1 VGARSRETVALGD
14 ELHELTAEE
23 YELFRRLVYEHSG
36 INLGPQ
42 KQQLLRAR
50 LGKLLR
56 GQGFRSYRAY
66 YEHVRAD
73 ASGSELCALI
83 DAIST
88 NTTHLFRERQHF
100 DFLAEVLRTR
110 WVEAAPRERPRD
122 LRIWSAGCSSGE
134 EPYSIAM
141 TVDDTLAP
149 LAGYDWKLLATDVS
163 TKVLAKAREGLF
175 EPHRLG
181 TVPETFR
188 RRYFVRAAR
197 DAACVQVRPELR
209 QRICFSRL
217 NLMDEQF
224 PFRHGFD
231 FIFCRNV
238 MIYFDRETQTRLVA
252 KFARHLRPQ
261 GHLLIGHS
269 ESLNNID
276 HPLTYVRPTIYR
288 RGPT

>member
-1 VGARSRETVALGD
+1 MDSGRSAEIAMTDAEFRMIAEFLRASCG
-14 ELHELTAEE
+14 LHFGPESRYLLE
-23 YELFRRLVYEHSG
+23 RRLSRRCAE
-36 INLGPQ
+36 LGLRSFTSYHYALRNDPTGEGEVAWAIDHLTTNETYFLRERR
-42 KQQLLRAR
+42 QLDALIGEIVPSLRAR
-50 LGKLLR
+50 AG
-56 GQGFRSYRAY
+56 GAGA
-66 YEHVRAD
+66 
-73 ASGSELCALI
+73 GP
-83 DAIST
+83 IS
-88 NTTHLFRERQHF
+88 
-100 DFLAEVLRTR
+100 
-110 WVEAAPRERPRD
+110 
-122 LRIWSAGCSSGE
+122 IWSAGCSSGE

-181 TVPETFR
+181 TVPESFR

-252 KFARHLRPQ
+252 KFARHLRPL